1 MASNQNGA
9 LIVVPLP
16 RLLECRMSRNMLGS
30 NTFCRLS
37 HRRQALIAAA
47 RELFISQ
54 GFERTT
60 LNDIVQRAGG
70 SLATIYK
77 LFGNKDGLLEAV
89 VLESAASGEA
99 LIRHG
104 QENKSS
110 PQQTLHNLAQAL
122 QVHFLDPDL
131 VALVRIVM
139 ARSISDPQFS
149 RRFFARTATKT
160 RNALESLF
168 QKWQREEIA
177 MEESPQFLAEMFM
190 GLFVGDLHTQAISHG
205 AGLDHSPERLR
216 KRVDFFIKAAG
227 IV

>member
-1 MASNQNGA
+1 
-9 LIVVPLP
+9 
-16 RLLECRMSRNMLGS
+16 MSRNMIGS
-30 NTFCRLS
+30 TTFCRLS
-37 HRRQALIAAA
+37 HRRQALIVAA

-77 LFGNKDGLLEAV
+77 LEAV

-104 QENKSS
+104 KENKSS

-168 QKWQREEIA
+168 EQWQREEIA

-205 AGLDHSPERLR
+205 TGLDQSPERLR

-227 IV
+227 LV